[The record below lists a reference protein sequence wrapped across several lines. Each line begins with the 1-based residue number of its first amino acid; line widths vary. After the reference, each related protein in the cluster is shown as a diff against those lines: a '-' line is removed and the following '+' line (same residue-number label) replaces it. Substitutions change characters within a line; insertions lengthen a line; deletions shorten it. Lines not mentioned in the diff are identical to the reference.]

1 MPRRR
6 LVLAVLFTAEVL
18 VMLDGIV
25 VSVALPEIGDDVGL
39 RGAELQWV
47 ITAYTLPLGA
57 FLLVGGRAADV
68 LGRRRLLVAGLCAF
82 AAGSL
87 LAGLSRAA
95 LPLIAGRALAGLGAA
110 CAIPAALALTTAVT
124 REGRDRNAVLG
135 WMSATIDVGMVGGA
149 VLGGL
154 ITYAFGWPW
163 VFLALVPVA
172 LSAAAVTPAL
182 LPESRD
188 ERTGGGLDWAGAATV
203 AGGVALVI
211 MALVRAQQD
220 GPGSASTLA
229 ALAGGALLLLAFAA
243 TQLREGAP
251 LPRARR
257 WSALAPRRARTPLL
271 PRRLVGTPRVMG
283 ANLAIVANA
292 GAFGG
297 TVVLSTLFM
306 QRVLGLSAL
315 ETGVA
320 LVPLALSAFAGG
332 FLAPRLIEALGTARA
347 VALSLVATAASLGWV
362 AALAGGGFGYWATL
376 LPAYCVAGC
385 TFATAAVPL
394 TAAVVGAARAGE
406 RGLAAGL
413 FQTFTHVGGALV
425 LAILVVAA
433 AARADAA
440 GQRAGI
446 EAGFA
451 LAAVILLLGA
461 VVALRFLR
469 DPHLHLKRMSLLEQV
484 QTDARDAMKAGERE
498 RMHALRLIVSELQ
511 KAAKD
516 DGGDEIQVLQRER
529 KRRLEAAEAYRD
541 GGRPDA
547 AAAEEREAEIIASY
561 LPAQLSD
568 EELDAIVGDAVAESG
583 ASSPSEMGKVMGLIM
598 PKVQGRADGKRVS
611 ALVREKLTA

>member
-1 MPRRR
+1 MPRRG

-25 VSVALPEIGDDVGL
+25 VSVALPEIGDEVGL
-39 RGAELQWV
+39 RGAEVQWV

-57 FLLVGGRAADV
+57 FLLVGGRAADL

-95 LPLIAGRALAGLGAA
+95 IPLIAGRALAGLGAA

-124 REGRDRNAVLG
+124 KEGRDRNTVLG

-154 ITYAFGWPW
+154 VTYALGWPW

-172 LSAAAVTPAL
+172 LAAAAVTPAL

-188 ERTGGGLDWAGAATV
+188 ERTSGGLDWAGAASV
-203 AGGVALVI
+203 AAGLALLI

-220 GPGSASTLA
+220 GLTAGSTLA
-229 ALAGGALLLLAFAA
+229 ALAGAALLLAVFAA
-243 TQLREGAP
+243 TQLK
-251 LPRARR
+251 
-257 WSALAPRRARTPLL
+257 RTRPLL
-271 PRRLVGTPRVMG
+271 PLRLVSSTRVMG

-306 QRVLGLSAL
+306 QRVLDLSAL

-320 LVPLALSAFAGG
+320 LVPLALSALGGG
-332 FLAPRLIEALGTARA
+332 FLAPRLIDRLGTPRT
-347 VALSLVATAASLGWV
+347 VAISLVATAACLGWT
-362 AALAGGGFGYWATL
+362 AGLAGGGSGYWATL
-376 LPAYCVAGC
+376 FPAYCVSGC

-394 TAAVVGAARAGE
+394 TAAVVGQAHARE

-413 FQTFTHVGGALV
+413 FETFTHVGGALV

-433 AARADAA
+433 AARTEAA
-440 GQRAGI
+440 GRRAGI

-451 LAAVILLLGA
+451 LAALILLLGA
-461 VVALRFLR
+461 ALALRLLR
-469 DPHLHLKRMSLLEQV
+469 DPHLHLRRMSVLEQV
-484 QTDARDAMKAGERE
+484 QSDVKDAMKAGERE
-498 RMHALRLIVSELQ
+498 RVHALRLIVSELQ
-511 KAAKD
+511 KAAKEN
-516 DGGDEIQVLQRER
+516 GGDEVQVLQRER

-541 GGRPDA
+541 GGRTDA

-583 ASSPSEMGKVMGLIM
+583 ASSPSEMGKVMGLVM

-611 ALVREKLTA
+611 AAVREKLTA